1 MVGVMVGPHDEA
13 CELAAVVVR
22 AVNAA
27 NAAVRGTQAQESV
40 SDEVAALTARLAA
53 AEAERDAACQQ
64 VALLRRLI
72 HQHGITW
79 FDPPKVT
86 IDRLQAERDALTEHL
101 LHRHRCDF
109 GLAHAPVADADE
121 EPPDGR

>member
-1 MVGVMVGPHDEA
+1 MSTEA
-13 CELAAVVVR
+13 ENMPNR
-22 AVNAA
+22 PQNASWRDCGHA
-27 NAAVRGTQAQESV
+27 
-40 SDEVAALTARLAA
+40 DEVAALTARLAA
-53 AEAERDAACQQ
+53 VEAERDAACQQ

-101 LHRHRCDF
+101 LHRHGCDF